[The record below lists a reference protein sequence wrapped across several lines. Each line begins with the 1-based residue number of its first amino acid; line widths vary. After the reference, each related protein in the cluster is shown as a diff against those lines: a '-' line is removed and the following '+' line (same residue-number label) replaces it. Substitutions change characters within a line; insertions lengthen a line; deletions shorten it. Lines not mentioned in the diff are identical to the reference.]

1 MHFPAGI
8 FAKPAVWYIIYL
20 YAAKQLE
27 RGGNVMDVQVGDVI
41 QTKKQHPCGSNRF
54 DVLRV
59 GMDFKIRC
67 QGCGREIML
76 PRVKIEK
83 NIRKVLRGEG

>member
-1 MHFPAGI
+1 
-8 FAKPAVWYIIYL
+8 
-20 YAAKQLE
+20 
-27 RGGNVMDVQVGDVI
+27 MDVQVGDVI
-41 QTKKQHPCGSNRF
+41 QTKKQHPCGANRF

-76 PRVKIEK
+76 PRVKIERTSK
-83 NIRKVLRGEG
+83 RCCGTAPRCARNPRAVF

>member
-1 MHFPAGI
+1 
-8 FAKPAVWYIIYL
+8 
-20 YAAKQLE
+20 
-27 RGGNVMDVQVGDVI
+27 MDVQVGDVI

-67 QGCGREIML
+67 QGCSREIML

-83 NIRKVLRGEG
+83 NIRKVLRGGG

>member
-1 MHFPAGI
+1 
-8 FAKPAVWYIIYL
+8 
-20 YAAKQLE
+20 
-27 RGGNVMDVQVGDVI
+27 MDVRVGDVI
-41 QTKKQHPCGSNRF
+41 QTKKQHPCGASRF

-76 PRVKIEK
+76 PRVKIER
-83 NIRKVLRGEG
+83 NIKRSCARRMSSLTLLQKSKL